1 MENEESSLCVHLDY
15 FDRLFIACIVCS
27 MHVNTRMKTII
38 NRNEPPADFYQ
49 LFSLFIFTHTHTHT
63 ISHHSPWTP
72 AQCDGKR
79 AEQFSYAKTIRVRR
93 KRYICQNQSSLDD
106 GDVVSTT
113 AVRSLRYIRHLFATD
128 PLLFAESVLQDFS
141 SFLFFFFWLKM
152 IIQFDFGHRCG
163 WWRWNWY
170 FDDILIV
177 CCCVLIPSYM

>member
-49 LFSLFIFTHTHTHT
+49 LFSLFIFTHTHTRYH
-63 ISHHSPWTP
+63 IIRRGHRHS
-72 AQCDGKR
+72 AMAR
-79 AEQFSYAKTIRVRR
+79 EQNNFLMQKPYVFVGSDIFVRINRRSTMVMLSQQLLCARSATSDTFSQQIRFYSRNLSFR
-93 KRYICQNQSSLDD
+93 I
-106 GDVVSTT
+106 
-113 AVRSLRYIRHLFATD
+113 F
-128 PLLFAESVLQDFS
+128 LLFFS
-141 SFLFFFFWLKM
+141 FFFWLKM